1 TDHDADGRPVNHH
14 GTDDQSVTDRA
25 GQRPDGG
32 PLAGIRVLEFGSLL
46 AGPLCARLLGDFGA
60 DVIKIE
66 APAAPDPLRHWGQ
79 EPFHGRDLL
88 WTIYARN
95 KRCVTLDL
103 RQAEGRALARDLA
116 SRSDVLVEN

>member
-1 TDHDADGRPVNHH
+1 MGGRAIREEGRRVTDHDPEGRLVP
-14 GTDDQSVTDRA
+14 GRGGEGPA
-25 GQRPDGG
+25 GG

-66 APAAPDPLRHWGQ
+66 ASAAPDPLRHWGQ

-95 KRCVTLDL
+95 KRCVTL
-103 RQAEGRALARDLA
+103 
-116 SRSDVLVEN
+116 